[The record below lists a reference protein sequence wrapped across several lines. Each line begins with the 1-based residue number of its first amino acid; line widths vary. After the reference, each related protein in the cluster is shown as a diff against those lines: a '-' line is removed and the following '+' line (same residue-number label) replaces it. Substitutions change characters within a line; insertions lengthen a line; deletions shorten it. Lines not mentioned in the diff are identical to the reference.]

1 LTAAGTLSSSFSSSS
16 SSGLPS
22 AVDSPQ
28 DSEETT
34 TELAVESLNL
44 GILDFR
50 GGGESLSVAAAAAS
64 SSSSPAHQCENGASC
79 AGLQQS
85 EEDEEERRNL
95 MVPNDG
101 MESEELAAL
110 LPPDEPELGIP
121 EAAGGSREL
130 LEQEEVELKQ
140 QEQVGISSLADSSS
154 RNPFGTSAASTE
166 SHPKTH
172 ESNLRDSEVSA
183 QNATEF
189 TAIKQNQNLNDDD
202 DGDAV
207 PQLINGHSIALEKTA
222 TEEKEENNNTGD
234 DDDADEEFYVPV
246 NSHRVLGIVVSGDEE
261 GLQIDIGAENLGHL
275 PVKEIQP
282 IDKTDLNKLV
292 WKRISENNN
301 NDDNNHDSSSSSS
314 SSSDEPQQEEAAAAT
329 EGFPMPKGSSRIVYD
344 EEVLDSSDLA
354 EPLLVD
360 IGTVLNLEVTGTTPN
375 GIALLSA
382 RRAGRRIAWERIRQI
397 KHCNEPF
404 EIVILESLAAGVV
417 TRIEGLRAFLPRV
430 EFLKHPAP
438 EPNEDLVGTKV
449 WVLITVAEESR
460 GNIIL
465 SEVRAWAQRHLCI
478 GTVHDG
484 TVVQI
489 FNFGARVQIDGTDLS
504 GLVHISNIA
513 RARVPSVATVFE
525 VGEQVKV
532 MAIKSP
538 SPTKYAFSTAD
549 LESESGLMLR
559 DKQRVF
565 REAEEVAK
573 KFRDLNPAHV
583 ESSSQGDMDDAAAA
597 AVSSVKPVKPISN
610 WEWLDFGDTGAGA
623 GVL

>member
-1 LTAAGTLSSSFSSSS
+1 LTAAGTFLSSSSSSS

-34 TELAVESLNL
+34 TELAVESLNI

-50 GGGESLSVAAAAAS
+50 GGGESLSVAAAAAAAS
-64 SSSSPAHQCENGASC
+64 SSSSPLHQCENGASC

-101 MESEELAAL
+101 VESEELAAL
-110 LPPDEPELGIP
+110 LPLDEPEPGFP
-121 EAAGGSREL
+121 ETAGGSREL

-166 SHPKTH
+166 SHPETH
-172 ESNLRDSEVSA
+172 ESNLSDSEVSA
-183 QNATEF
+183 QNATES

-202 DGDAV
+202 DDAV

-234 DDDADEEFYVPV
+234 DDDDEFYVPV

-292 WKRISENNN
+292 WRRISENNH

-314 SSSDEPQQEEAAAAT
+314 SSNEQQQEEAAAAT
-329 EGFPMPKGSSRIVYD
+329 EDFPMPKGSSRIVYD
-344 EEVLDSSDLA
+344 EEVLNSSDLP
-354 EPLLVD
+354 EPLFVD

-382 RRAGRRIAWERIRQI
+382 RRAARRIAWERIRQI

-489 FNFGARVQIDGTDLS
+489 FNFGARVKISGTDLS

-583 ESSSQGDMDDAAAA
+583 ESLSQGNMDDAAVAA
-597 AVSSVKPVKPISN
+597 ASSVKPVKPISN
-610 WEWLDFGDTGAGA
+610 WEWLDFGDTSTGA

>member
-1 LTAAGTLSSSFSSSS
+1 MRRSCRVLTAAGTFSPSSSSSS

-34 TELAVESLNL
+34 TELAVESLNM

-50 GGGESLSVAAAAAS
+50 GGGESLSVAAAAAVS

-95 MVPNDG
+95 MIPNDG
-101 MESEELAAL
+101 VESEELAAL

-121 EAAGGSREL
+121 ETAGGSREW

-140 QEQVGISSLADSSS
+140 QEQVGITSLADSSS

-166 SHPKTH
+166 SHPKTR

-202 DGDAV
+202 DGDDAV

-234 DDDADEEFYVPV
+234 DDDDEFYVPV

-292 WKRISENNN
+292 WKRILENNN
-301 NDDNNHDSSSSSS
+301 NDDNNHDSSSN
-314 SSSDEPQQEEAAAAT
+314 EQQQEEAAAAT
-329 EGFPMPKGSSRIVYD
+329 EDFPMPKGSSRIVYD
-344 EEVLDSSDLA
+344 EEVLNSSDIE

-382 RRAGRRIAWERIRQI
+382 RRAARRIAWERIRQ
-397 KHCNEPF
+397 
-404 EIVILESLAAGVV
+404 
-417 TRIEGLRAFLPRV
+417 
-430 EFLKHPAP
+430 
-438 EPNEDLVGTKV
+438 V
-449 WVLITVAEESR
+449 WL
-460 GNIIL
+460 
-465 SEVRAWAQRHLCI
+465 
-478 GTVHDG
+478 
-484 TVVQI
+484 
-489 FNFGARVQIDGTDLS
+489 
-504 GLVHISNIA
+504 
-513 RARVPSVATVFE
+513 
-525 VGEQVKV
+525 
-532 MAIKSP
+532 
-538 SPTKYAFSTAD
+538 
-549 LESESGLMLR
+549 
-559 DKQRVF
+559 
-565 REAEEVAK
+565 
-573 KFRDLNPAHV
+573 
-583 ESSSQGDMDDAAAA
+583 
-597 AVSSVKPVKPISN
+597 
-610 WEWLDFGDTGAGA
+610 
-623 GVL
+623 

>member
-1 LTAAGTLSSSFSSSS
+1 MRRSCRVLTAAGTLSSSFSSSS

-95 MVPNDG
+95 MVRNERNDG

-121 EAAGGSREL
+121 ETAGGSREL
-130 LEQEEVELKQ
+130 PEQEEVELKQ

-166 SHPKTH
+166 SHPKTR

-189 TAIKQNQNLNDDD
+189 TAMKQNQNQNDDD
-202 DGDAV
+202 DDAV

-234 DDDADEEFYVPV
+234 DDDEEFYVPV

-314 SSSDEPQQEEAAAAT
+314 SDESQQEEAAAAT

-344 EEVLDSSDLA
+344 EEVLNSSDLA
-354 EPLLVD
+354 EPLPVD

-382 RRAGRRIAWERIRQI
+382 RRPARRIAWERIRQ
-397 KHCNEPF
+397 
-404 EIVILESLAAGVV
+404 
-417 TRIEGLRAFLPRV
+417 
-430 EFLKHPAP
+430 
-438 EPNEDLVGTKV
+438 
-449 WVLITVAEESR
+449 
-460 GNIIL
+460 
-465 SEVRAWAQRHLCI
+465 
-478 GTVHDG
+478 
-484 TVVQI
+484 VQ
-489 FNFGARVQIDGTDLS
+489 L
-504 GLVHISNIA
+504 
-513 RARVPSVATVFE
+513 
-525 VGEQVKV
+525 
-532 MAIKSP
+532 
-538 SPTKYAFSTAD
+538 
-549 LESESGLMLR
+549 
-559 DKQRVF
+559 
-565 REAEEVAK
+565 
-573 KFRDLNPAHV
+573 
-583 ESSSQGDMDDAAAA
+583 
-597 AVSSVKPVKPISN
+597 
-610 WEWLDFGDTGAGA
+610 
-623 GVL
+623 